1 MRKLYELLGPLPYV
15 LLTMHSRLRSGGG
28 HRLTD
33 MLRRNVHVDTEPPVH
48 VFDMHGQGRQERKVI
63 LQLTFTRGYQKSLLK
78 VSFRTSEWVGE

>member
-15 LLTMHSRLRSGGG
+15 LLTMHSRLGSGGG

-33 MLRRNVHVDTEPPVH
+33 MLRRNVHVDAEPPVH

-63 LQLTFTRGYQKSLLK
+63 LQLTFTRGYQKSLFK
-78 VSFRTSEWVGE
+78 VSF